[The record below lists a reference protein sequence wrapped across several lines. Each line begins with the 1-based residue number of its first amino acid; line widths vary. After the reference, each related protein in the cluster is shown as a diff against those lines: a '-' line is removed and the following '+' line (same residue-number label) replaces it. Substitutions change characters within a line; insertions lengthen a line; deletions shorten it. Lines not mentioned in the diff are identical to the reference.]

1 MSQAKALVLFSGGL
15 DSLLAAVILKKQGIA
30 VEGVCFTSVFFSA
43 TAARRTAA
51 AAGIPLREAD
61 IGEELLKVVKNPPHG
76 YGQHMNPCID
86 CHALMIKRAGELV
99 KERGCDFI
107 ATGEVLGQRPF
118 SQNKDALKRI
128 AKLAGTPILRPLSAK
143 LLPPTEMEEQGLVV
157 RHKLEAISGRS
168 RERQFMLAESFKLS
182 GYATPAGGCI
192 LTDPVFSERL
202 LKTFDYWPDCR
213 VNDVALLK
221 YGRVFWLK
229 LNEKIKNGRVLLLVG
244 RKESDNEEMLKLAK
258 RGDIVLELKEI
269 TGPTALLRGLP
280 AKSEAIMPESIAVP
294 EILKMSAL
302 GLGEPKSAAEIIKL
316 ASLLA
321 AYYAVRA
328 RGRTVAMEY
337 EHINK

>member
-1 MSQAKALVLFSGGL
+1 M
-15 DSLLAAVILKKQGIA
+15 
-30 VEGVCFTSVFFSA
+30 
-43 TAARRTAA
+43 
-51 AAGIPLREAD
+51 
-61 IGEELLKVVKNPPHG
+61 
-76 YGQHMNPCID
+76 
-86 CHALMIKRAGELV
+86 
-99 KERGCDFI
+99 
-107 ATGEVLGQRPF
+107 
-118 SQNKDALKRI
+118 
-128 AKLAGTPILRPLSAK
+128 
-143 LLPPTEMEEQGLVV
+143 
-157 RHKLEAISGRS
+157 
-168 RERQFMLAESFKLS
+168 
-182 GYATPAGGCI
+182 
-192 LTDPVFSERL
+192 
-202 LKTFDYWPDCR
+202 
-213 VNDVALLK
+213 
-221 YGRVFWLK
+221 
-229 LNEKIKNGRVLLLVG
+229 VG